1 MPQHLLTC
9 SCGRQIPVELSQ
21 AGQQLRCQCGATVS
35 VPTFRQLRELPLAA
49 VEPSRDAPR
58 STWGARQGAIAASLI
73 IAGLLL
79 LGAGANRY
87 SEPLLP
93 KFNPDAR
100 NKDVSGQIDKLGPAE
115 AWKIWTENY
124 RHLGSTGFVA
134 MEHQM
139 TQVIQQR
146 IDQDRRIQLALVV
159 LAAIGG
165 VIALV
170 LAMIPARAASR

>member
-21 AGQQLRCQCGATVS
+21 AGEQLRCQCGATVS
-35 VPTFRQLRELPLAA
+35 VPTFRQLRELPFAA
-49 VEPSRDAPR
+49 IEPARETPR
-58 STWGARQGAIAASLI
+58 STWGARQGAIAASVI

-93 KFNPDAR
+93 QFNPEAR
-100 NKDVSGQIDKLGPAE
+100 NQVVSGQIDKLGPAE

-124 RHLGSTGFVA
+124 RHLGSTGFVV
-134 MEHQM
+134 MEHQL
-139 TQVIQQR
+139 TQVIQER
-146 IDQDRRIQLALVV
+146 IDQDRRIQMALVA
-159 LAAIGG
+159 LAAICG
-165 VIALV
+165 VVALV
-170 LAMIPARAASR
+170 LAMIPARATAR